1 MSTVDTPVR
10 APMPFTRL
18 LYVQLR
24 SWRCHRGITW
34 LTGIALLLGLAGIM
48 FATRSLDEH
57 ANSAAVATMFRGA
70 TGGYSLLWLAIGVL
84 TGATPF
90 RAGWV
95 GMIVSIAQDRVRWL
109 AASYLSVLCWAVGT
123 TVLFGALSSVIIT
136 GRLAERGPGI
146 GVVTSMPS
154 VVAGVLVSVT
164 VGFALGSAA
173 RSVAIPLMLG
183 YVGATALPL
192 LDAPSKGLT
201 RAIDLDTAR
210 AAIAGAEP
218 PHGIGLVIVALCV
231 WTVVPAAL
239 AVIRLRR
246 GDLR

>member
-1 MSTVDTPVR
+1 MLAAGTAT
-10 APMPFTRL
+10 APHPDLRL
-18 LYVQLR
+18 ALVL
-24 SWRCHRGITW
+24 
-34 LTGIALLLGLAGIM
+34 IALVALA
-48 FATRSLDEH
+48 A
-57 ANSAAVATMFRGA
+57 
-70 TGGYSLLWLAIGVL
+70 
-84 TGATPF
+84 
-90 RAGWV
+90 
-95 GMIVSIAQDRVRWL
+95 
-109 AASYLSVLCWAVGT
+109 AASYVGRLGVERNHVTAGVRATVQLGIVSLVIAVALESVWVLCWAVGT